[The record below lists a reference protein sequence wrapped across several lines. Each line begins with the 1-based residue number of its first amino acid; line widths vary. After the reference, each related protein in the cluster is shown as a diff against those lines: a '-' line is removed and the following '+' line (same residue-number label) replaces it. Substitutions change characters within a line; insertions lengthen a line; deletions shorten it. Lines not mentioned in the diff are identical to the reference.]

1 MLDSEA
7 KDDVLAPPVEAA
19 ETPDNPEVPVETPDE
34 PEELVITIQGEEPE
48 PDEDAEAEAELGD
61 KGKRA
66 LQRAR
71 EAAKAA
77 AAEAREVKAKLA
89 EIEARTRPPEV
100 ELVRP
105 TPEDCGFN
113 DDVYAE
119 RMMEYLQAKAKL
131 DAKKAEADA
140 EARADEARYK
150 EKLDGYHATRAKFG
164 IDDDVQDRVVSQLSP
179 AQQSILRDTCG
190 DPAKVVAALASSP
203 KKLAALAGEK
213 KPLRFAY
220 ELAKLEGSIQMTAKT
235 PPPPE
240 SKLRGGTATPGGSLA
255 AQLEA
260 AEKRADMTGDRTE
273 VQRIKRQMREAG
285 VAY

>member
-7 KDDVLAPPVEAA
+7 KEDVIEAEA
-19 ETPDNPEVPVETPDE
+19 VETPAEVETPVETPDE

-89 EIEARTRPPEV
+89 EIEARTRPPEI
-100 ELVRP
+100 EAKRP
-105 TPEDCGFN
+105 TMEECGFN
-113 DDVYAE
+113 EEQFAV
-119 RMMEYLQAKAKL
+119 RMGEYLEAKAKL

-140 EARADEARYK
+140 EAKADEERYN
-150 EKLDGYHATRAKFG
+150 EKLTAYKAARSKVGV
-164 IDDDVQDRVVSQLSP
+164 DDEVQDRVVSQLSP
-179 AQQSILRDTCG
+179 AQQSILMDACA

-203 KKLAALAGEK
+203 KVLAALAGEK
-213 KPLRFAY
+213 KLHRFAY
-220 ELAKLEGSIQMTAKT
+220 ELAKVEGKIQMTAKS

-240 SKLRGGTATPGGSLA
+240 SKLRGGTASPGGSLA

-260 AEKRADMTGDRTE
+260 AEKRSEVTGDRTE

-285 VAY
+285 VAS